1 MKIISRNKKD
11 KPRGENNCINNIL
24 AENKKDNKRGED
36 LRELTNFNQLSS
48 APIYNKL
55 FLQLERINKFPQVPT
70 THHNR
75 IIFMIE

>member
-55 FLQLERINKFPQVPT
+55 FLQPERIDKFPQVPT